1 MHHKKKMSIYDKVDE
16 TLASSGAG
24 KLCQLAAFD
33 TYEGSAPEKSGGKGS
48 VVFWP
53 AVTFD
58 DINDLTTLIRN
69 GVGERTADN
78 FDKYYQELCQK
89 REDIRREYIGIGY
102 LFARGMPKMSL
113 VLVPKL
119 PSGTLANTGWSHD
132 THEEYDEDE
141 YDDKACGGS
150 SEQLKAAYALGR
162 KHWQHS
168 LSPSGK
174 ADNISPSSI
183 DEADEPVEPPSV
195 EGRTKPSVSLF
206 NSLASMF
213 PGFLSKII
221 TSPRQGVG
229 DDNKGNEEKQCH
241 ATEGDLIGVERTA
254 YITPGR
260 GVDASKIITPGQGVD
275 DDGKGN
281 EEKQCNV
288 ETEDDLSGVERTAS
302 VHSRQSLTGPPA
314 RQTMSKLIAPDPRAV
329 DDDGKGKEDPPES
342 QSKIKRRKRAHNG
355 RRKRQKNTPL
365 SRLNPTEQQLNPGTG
380 ARVCQSK
387 NDTLKLIV
395 GAHGANKRTCMPIAI
410 AALLQ
415 GNPALMGA
423 VLSSLLS
430 AMPNEGDMKTSQ
442 AMKALAKH
450 GMRLERVGKKYNKKG
465 GYPYHLLKEDDCKLI
480 IHIKLTNTKKQQ
492 MNHCIAWDG
501 AMLHDQPHSIRVNNA
516 YDRKPRFANKVFE
529 KLYPKD
535 KFLSFQITNV
545 FQLQLA
551 EQREGAVVDKKKGS
565 NQ

>member
-1 MHHKKKMSIYDKVDE
+1 MCATFNNMGTDQKKAKLPLFAVKRPGHCFSLNGDSDNNDNHDSSPSPSASLPPSCKIGE
-16 TLASSGAG
+16 TEEDLSGVEHA
-24 KLCQLAAFD
+24 
-33 TYEGSAPEKSGGKGS
+33 GS
-48 VVFWP
+48 VPRQSWL
-53 AVTFD
+53 D
-58 DINDLTTLIRN
+58 
-69 GVGERTADN
+69 
-78 FDKYYQELCQK
+78 
-89 REDIRREYIGIGY
+89 
-102 LFARGMPKMSL
+102 
-113 VLVPKL
+113 
-119 PSGTLANTGWSHD
+119 PSVR
-132 THEEYDEDE
+132 
-141 YDDKACGGS
+141 
-150 SEQLKAAYALGR
+150 QLK
-162 KHWQHS
+162 
-168 LSPSGK
+168 
-174 ADNISPSSI
+174 
-183 DEADEPVEPPSV
+183 
-195 EGRTKPSVSLF
+195 
-206 NSLASMF
+206 
-213 PGFLSKII
+213 SK
-221 TSPRQGVG
+221 
-229 DDNKGNEEKQCH
+229 
-241 ATEGDLIGVERTA
+241 L
-254 YITPGR
+254 ITPGR
-260 GVDASKIITPGQGVD
+260 RVD

-281 EEKQCNV
+281 DPPSEADIFSPSSTDKEIVERSSEAAGHTKSSGSFLISNVVGGLFNKVSKMITPGRGVVEDGKGNKEEMKGNA
-288 ETEDDLSGVERTAS
+288 EKEDDGLTDS
-302 VHSRQSLTGPPA
+302 VDTQS
-314 RQTMSKLIAPDPRAV
+314 LIAPP
-329 DDDGKGKEDPPES
+329 KS
-342 QSKIKRRKRAHNG
+342 QLTSKRSAAADLNNNTRKKRRRKKHN
-355 RRKRQKNTPL
+355 RHKNKTT
-365 SRLNPTEQQLNPGTG
+365 SIDDPGTG
-380 ARVCQSK
+380 AKVVKNPK
-387 NDTLKLIV
+387 NDTLLI
-395 GAHGANKRTCMPIAI
+395 GGANKRTCMPIAI